1 MHTIK
6 TGDRYVRMTDGS
18 VIEIIETDQH
28 TARVATV
35 TVSGALTRYRSL
47 HVAPHLKSGAYNLRG
62 DVHKTGYVNIRD
74 LPEDHPFAPLPE
86 RRDSAVSFHE
96 QEPDFSQMNEAALV
110 QWAHDR
116 EKLAADLADQAERA
130 KSELKRRATGPGTRI
145 IGDTAVI
152 TAPNERFDAKLAEKV
167 LDRQS
172 LEAISVRKP
181 DGAKARDR
189 FGKDSPL
196 YRSMVR
202 SFGWKMTLRQAT
214 SEDRIKA
221 GLD

>member
-18 VIEIIETDQH
+18 VIEIIETDQN

-47 HVAPHLKSGAYNLRG
+47 HVVPHLKSGARNLKG
-62 DVHKTGYVNIRD
+62 DVHKTGYVNVHD
-74 LPEDHPFAPLPE
+74 LPEDHPFAPRPE
-86 RRDSAVSFHE
+86 RRASAVSFHE
-96 QEPDFSQMNEAALV
+96 EEPDFEQMNEAALV
-110 QWAHDR
+110 QWVHDR
-116 EKLAADLADQAERA
+116 EKMAASLADQAERA

-152 TAPNERFDAKLAEKV
+152 TAPNERFEPKLAEKV
-167 LDRQS
+167 LSHRD
-172 LEAISVRKP
+172 LEAISVRKL
-181 DGAKARDR
+181 DGSKARDR
-189 FGKDSPL
+189 FGKDSPV

-214 SEDRIKA
+214 DEDRIKA

>member
-35 TVSGALTRYRSL
+35 TVSGALTRYRPL
-47 HVAPHLKSGAYNLRG
+47 RVAPHLKSGARNLKG
-62 DVHKTGYVNIRD
+62 DEHKTGYVNVRD
-74 LPEDHPFAPLPE
+74 LREDHPFAPRPE
-86 RRDSAVSFHE
+86 RRATVVSFHE
-96 QEPDFSQMNEAALV
+96 EEPDFDQMNEAALV
-110 QWAHDR
+110 QWVHDR
-116 EKLAADLADQAERA
+116 EKMAASLADQAERA

-145 IGDTAVI
+145 LGDTAVI
-152 TAPNERFDAKLAEKV
+152 TAPNERFEPKLAEKV
-167 LDRQS
+167 LNNRD
-172 LEAISVRKP
+172 LEAISVRKL

-189 FGKDSPL
+189 FGKDSPV

-214 SEDRIKA
+214 DEDRIKA